1 MAQQKEKPLNAA
13 QHDKDIIS
21 YSKEFMQR
29 LKSITDAGVFIITSF
44 ALTGETVDHGAWIE
58 AKAKA
63 SGARPY
69 NDGDAIATDANVY
82 YTINPRTRFNGRGQ
96 GDKGDI
102 AQVIAFYADVDVGRV
117 GHKKPSTYDT
127 TAEALQAID
136 AFPLEPSITVDTGH
150 GVQALW
156 LFKEA
161 VELSESFTVTDYEA
175 INRGI
180 QTLIGADTTADIGRI
195 FRLPGSLNVKVAGDP
210 KPVTIIR
217 DTGAEYVI
225 GDFDFVERAYSASAS
240 AASSSVS
247 VSASASEPVAYTQK
261 KVDRRGITGTLK
273 TLIDT
278 GRDSEHPERTDRSAL
293 IHSAVYKMAVK
304 GFSDDEIYS
313 VLTDPKNAISEKV
326 LEHDTEKER
335 MRYVSLSITKA
346 RETIKEEAIAKEKA
360 IGEMNVLGHTADLDV
375 VIHFRGSIITLPPD
389 KLTGRVIKM
398 LTGLSVGDEAAGF
411 VDAMLN
417 QARAKGK
424 VNLSERIARGI
435 HSGGDDVFIVNG
447 DSVTRAVDGKIITE
461 QRITESGKIIAHDE
475 PWLNAAA
482 FRDGYEK
489 TSLESAY
496 QAIHAI
502 VSLFKWKEAWQT
514 DYLAAFL
521 MIAPFQTLMAWRPW
535 LYILGAR
542 ATGKTTFFDEVIR
555 GLYPELTVRLDKTTA
570 YACAQTLSG
579 TGSVAVLDEFEKY
592 RHLHDVMEALK
603 IASRGGYFTRG
614 TIGEKSKRFRLN
626 HMPFLGSIY
635 MAGNDAAQFSRMIVF
650 ELLPHNG
657 AGLNTLPSPAERE
670 RIGARSI
677 GATYREWRE
686 IERIAKEYTQHPRDH
701 FGDGVDT
708 RQVDNFAYARA
719 ILSIVKDQTSDD
731 FTFVTLPGQASEEI
745 TDDGMAILYTV
756 LAARITVEN
765 TNTHGSVTRKEM
777 ALSSAI
783 AKGRTDATQN
793 YGVSVIERGEA
804 KTKYFA
810 LNVPAVERELLR
822 GSEYDKLKVLEPLS
836 RIPGAIKTYDVK
848 MNHVSRKCL
857 LIPLSVVK
865 MDDTDDDDD

>member
-1 MAQQKEKPLNAA
+1 MATQKEKPLNAA
-13 QHDKDIIS
+13 QHDKDIIPQS
-21 YSKEFMQR
+21 REFMQR
-29 LKSITDAGVFIITSF
+29 LKSIADGGVFIITSF
-44 ALTGETVDHGAWIE
+44 TVTGETADHGTWIE

-63 SGARPY
+63 SGARIY
-69 NDGDAIATDANVY
+69 NDSDAIATDANVY
-82 YTINPRTRFNGRGQ
+82 YTVNPRTRFNGRGQ
-96 GDKGDI
+96 GDKSDI
-102 AQVIAFYADVDVGRV
+102 AQVIAFFADIDVGRI
-117 GHKKPSTYDT
+117 GHKKPSAYETN
-127 TAEALQAID
+127 AEALQALD

-195 FRLPGSLNVKVAGDP
+195 FRLPGSLNVKVADDP

-225 GDFDFVERAYSASAS
+225 GDFDFVERVYSVASAS
-240 AASSSVS
+240 AASSSS
-247 VSASASEPVAYTQK
+247 SPAPVEYAHK

-278 GRDSEHPERTDRSAL
+278 GRDPEHPERTDRSAL
-293 IHSAVYKMAVK
+293 VHSVVYRMALK

-346 RETIKEEAIAKEKA
+346 RETIKEDAIAKEKA
-360 IGEMNVLGHTADLDV
+360 IGEMNVFGHTADLDV
-375 VIHFRGSIITLPPD
+375 VIHFRGSVITLAPD

-424 VNLSERIARGI
+424 VNLSDRISRGI
-435 HSGGDDVFIVNG
+435 HAGDDMFIVNG

-461 QRITESGKIIAHDE
+461 QKITESGKIIAHDE
-475 PWLNAAA
+475 PWLNVDA
-482 FRDGYEK
+482 FRDGYER
-489 TSLESAY
+489 TTLETAY
-496 QAIHAI
+496 KEIHAI

-514 DYLAAFL
+514 DYLTAFL

-579 TGSVAVLDEFEKY
+579 TGSIPILDEFEKY

-614 TIGEKSKRFRLN
+614 TIGEKAKRFRLN

-635 MAGNDAAQFSRMIVF
+635 LAGNDAAQFSRMIVF

-657 AGLNTLPSPAERE
+657 AGLNALPSPAERE

-677 GATYREWRE
+677 GATYREWNE
-686 IERIAKEYTQHPRDH
+686 IARIAQEYTQHPRDH

-731 FTFVTLPGQASEEI
+731 FSFVTLPGQACEEI
-745 TDDGMAILYTV
+745 IDDGMAILYTV

-765 TNTHGSVTRKEM
+765 TNAHGSITRKEM

-793 YGVSVIERGEA
+793 YGVTVIERGEA

-822 GSEYDKLKVLEPLS
+822 GSEYDRLKVLEPLS

>member
-1 MAQQKEKPLNAA
+1 MAQQKEKPHNAA
-13 QHDKDIIS
+13 QQSKDIIA

-29 LKSITDAGVFIITSF
+29 LKSITDDGVFIITSF
-44 ALTGETVDHGAWIE
+44 AFTGETVDHGAWIE
-58 AKAKA
+58 AKTKA
-63 SGARPY
+63 SGARIY
-69 NDGDAIATDANVY
+69 DDNDAVATDANVY

-195 FRLPGSLNVKVAGDP
+195 FRLPGSLNVKVAGEP

-225 GDFDFVERAYSASAS
+225 GDFDFIERVCSTASAS
-240 AASSSVS
+240 
-247 VSASASEPVAYTQK
+247 SEPAAYTQK
-261 KVDRRGITGTLK
+261 KVDRRGITGALK

-278 GRDSEHPERTDRSAL
+278 GRDPEHPERTDRSAL
-293 IHSAVYKMAVK
+293 VHSAVYKMALK
-304 GFSDDEIYS
+304 GFTDDEIYS

-346 RETIKEEAIAKEKA
+346 RETIKEDAIAKEKA

-424 VNLSERIARGI
+424 VNLSDRISRGI
-435 HSGGDDVFIVNG
+435 HAGNDDVFIVNG
-447 DSVTRAVDGKIITE
+447 DSVTRAVDGKITTEQKITE
-461 QRITESGKIIAHDE
+461 AGKIIAHDE
-475 PWLNAAA
+475 PWLNADA

-496 QAIHAI
+496 KEIHAI
-502 VSLFKWKEAWQT
+502 VSLFKWKEPWQT
-514 DYLAAFL
+514 DYLTAFL

-657 AGLNTLPSPAERE
+657 AGLNALPSPAERE
-670 RIGARSI
+670 RIGARCI

-686 IERIAKEYTQHPRDH
+686 IERIAKEYAQHPRDH
-701 FGDGVDT
+701 FGETVDT

-719 ILSIVKDQTSDD
+719 VLSIVKDQTNDD
-731 FTFVTLPGQASEEI
+731 FSFVTLPGQASEEI

-793 YGVSVIERGEA
+793 YGVTVVERGEA

-822 GSEYDKLKVLEPLS
+822 GSEYDRLKVLEPLS
-836 RIPGAIKTYDVK
+836 RIPGAIKTQNVK
-848 MNHVSRKCL
+848 MNHVPVKCV
-857 LIPLSVVK
+857 LIPFSAVK
-865 MDDTDDDDD
+865 IDEDDDDDE

>member
-1 MAQQKEKPLNAA
+1 
-13 QHDKDIIS
+13 
-21 YSKEFMQR
+21 MQR
-29 LKSITDAGVFIITSF
+29 LKSITDDGVFIITSF

-195 FRLPGSLNVKVAGDP
+195 FRLPGSLNVKVAGEP

-225 GDFDFVERAYSASAS
+225 GDFDFIERVYSTASAS
-240 AASSSVS
+240 
-247 VSASASEPVAYTQK
+247 SEPAAYTQK

-346 RETIKEEAIAKEKA
+346 RETIKEDAIAKEKA

-375 VIHFRGSIITLPPD
+375 VIHFRGSIITLAPD

-424 VNLSERIARGI
+424 VNLSERISRGI
-435 HSGGDDVFIVNG
+435 HAGNDDVFIVNG

-461 QRITESGKIIAHDE
+461 KKITESGKIIAHDD
-475 PWLNAAA
+475 PWLNADA

-496 QAIHAI
+496 KEIHAI

-514 DYLAAFL
+514 DYLTAFL

-614 TIGEKSKRFRLN
+614 TIGEKAKRLRLN

-686 IERIAKEYTQHPRDH
+686 IERIAKEYAQHPRVH
-701 FGDGVDT
+701 FGETVDT

-719 ILSIVKDQTSDD
+719 VLSIVKDQTNDD
-731 FTFVTLPGQASEEI
+731 FSFVTLPGQACEEI

-793 YGVSVIERGEA
+793 YGVTVVERGEA

-822 GSEYDKLKVLEPLS
+822 GSEYDRLKVLEPLS
-836 RIPGAIKTYDVK
+836 RIPGAIKTQNVK
-848 MNHVSRKCL
+848 MNHVPVKCV
-857 LIPLSVVK
+857 LIPVLAAQI
-865 MDDTDDDDD
+865 DENDDDDE

>member
-1 MAQQKEKPLNAA
+1 MAQQKEKPHNAA

-21 YSKEFMQR
+21 HSREFMQR
-29 LKSITDAGVFIITSF
+29 LKSITDDGVFIITSF

-195 FRLPGSLNVKVAGDP
+195 FRLPGSLNVKVAGEP

-225 GDFDFVERAYSASAS
+225 GDFDFIERVYSTASAS
-240 AASSSVS
+240 
-247 VSASASEPVAYTQK
+247 SEPAAYTQK

-346 RETIKEEAIAKEKA
+346 RETIKEDAIAKEKA

-375 VIHFRGSIITLPPD
+375 VIHFRGSIITLAPD

-424 VNLSERIARGI
+424 VNLSERISRGI
-435 HSGGDDVFIVNG
+435 HAGNDDVFIVNG

-461 QRITESGKIIAHDE
+461 KKITESGKIIAHDD
-475 PWLNAAA
+475 PWLNADA

-496 QAIHAI
+496 KEIHAI

-514 DYLAAFL
+514 DYLTAFL

-614 TIGEKSKRFRLN
+614 TIGEKAKRLRLN

-686 IERIAKEYTQHPRDH
+686 IERIAKEYAQHPRVH
-701 FGDGVDT
+701 FGETVDT

-719 ILSIVKDQTSDD
+719 VLSIVKDQTNDD
-731 FTFVTLPGQASEEI
+731 FSFVTLPGQACEEI

-793 YGVSVIERGEA
+793 YGVTVVERGEA

-822 GSEYDKLKVLEPLS
+822 GSEYDRLKVLEPLS
-836 RIPGAIKTYDVK
+836 RIPGAIKTQNVK
-848 MNHVSRKCL
+848 MNHVPVKCV
-857 LIPLSVVK
+857 LIPVSAAQI
-865 MDDTDDDDD
+865 DENDDDDE

>member
-1 MAQQKEKPLNAA
+1 MDKQKERPLSAA
-13 QHDKDIIS
+13 QHNEDIIP

-29 LKSITDAGVFIITSF
+29 LKSITDGVFIITSF
-44 ALTGETVDHGAWIE
+44 AFTGETVDHGAWIE
-58 AKAKA
+58 AKTKA
-63 SGARPY
+63 SGARIY
-69 NDGDAIATDANVY
+69 NDGDAIAADANVY
-82 YTINPRTRFNGRGQ
+82 YTINPRTRFNGHGQ
-96 GDKGDI
+96 GDKSDI
-102 AQVIAFYADVDVGRV
+102 KQVIAFYADVDVGRV
-117 GHKKPSTYDT
+117 GHKKPSTYET

-136 AFPLEPSITVDTGH
+136 AFPLIPSIVVDTGH

-161 VELSESFTVTDYEA
+161 AELSESFTVAEYEA

-180 QTLIGADTTADIGRI
+180 QTLIGADTTADISRI
-195 FRLPGSLNVKVAGDP
+195 FRLPGSHNVKVAGDP

-225 GDFDFVERAYSASAS
+225 GDFDFIERVYSTASAS
-240 AASSSVS
+240 
-247 VSASASEPVAYTQK
+247 SEPAEYTQK
-261 KVDRRGITGTLK
+261 KVDRRGITGALK

-278 GRDSEHPERTDRSAL
+278 GRDPEHPERTDRSAL
-293 IHSAVYKMAVK
+293 VHSAVYKMALK
-304 GFSDDEIYS
+304 GFTDDEIYS

-326 LEHDTEKER
+326 LEHDTERER

-346 RETIKEEAIAKEKA
+346 RETIKEDAIEKEKA
-360 IGEMNVLGHTADLDV
+360 IGEMNILGHTADLDV

-424 VNLSERIARGI
+424 VNLSERISRGI
-435 HSGGDDVFIVNG
+435 HAGNDDVFIVNG
-447 DSVTRAVDGKIITE
+447 DSVTRAVDGKIIAE
-461 QRITESGKIIAHDE
+461 KRITESGKIIAHDD
-475 PWLNAAA
+475 PWLNADA
-482 FRDGYEK
+482 FRDGYER
-489 TSLESAY
+489 TTLETAY
-496 QAIHAI
+496 KEIHAI

-514 DYLAAFL
+514 DYLTAFL

-535 LYILGAR
+535 LYVLGAR

-626 HMPFLGSIY
+626 HMPLLGSIY

-719 ILSIVKDQTSDD
+719 VLSIVKDQASDD
-731 FTFVTLPGQASEEI
+731 FSFVTLPGQACEEI

-777 ALSSAI
+777 ALSTAI

-793 YGVSVIERGEA
+793 YGVTVVERGEA

-822 GSEYDKLKVLEPLS
+822 GSEYDRLKVLEPLS
-836 RIPGAIKTYDVK
+836 RIPGAIKTQNVK
-848 MNHVSRKCL
+848 MNHVPVKCV
-857 LIPLSVVK
+857 LIPVSAVK
-865 MDDTDDDDD
+865 IDENDDDDE

>member
-1 MAQQKEKPLNAA
+1 MDKQKEKPLSAA

-21 YSKEFMQR
+21 HSGEFMQR
-29 LKSITDAGVFIITSF
+29 LKSITDDGVFIITSF
-44 ALTGETVDHGAWIE
+44 AFTGETVDHGAWIE
-58 AKAKA
+58 AKTKA
-63 SGARPY
+63 SGARIY
-69 NDGDAIATDANVY
+69 NDGDAIAADANVY
-82 YTINPRTRFNGRGQ
+82 YTINPRTRFNGHSQ
-96 GDKGDI
+96 GDKSDI
-102 AQVIAFYADVDVGRV
+102 AHAIAFFADVDVGRI
-117 GHKKPSTYDT
+117 GHKKTSTYET

-136 AFPLEPSITVDTGH
+136 AFPLIPSIVVDTGH

-161 VELSESFTVTDYEA
+161 AELSESFTVAEYEA

-180 QTLIGADTTADIGRI
+180 QTLIGADTTADISRI
-195 FRLPGSLNVKVAGDP
+195 FRLPGSHNVKVAGDP

-225 GDFDFVERAYSASAS
+225 GDFDFVERVYSTASAS
-240 AASSSVS
+240 
-247 VSASASEPVAYTQK
+247 SEPAAYTQK

-278 GRDSEHPERTDRSAL
+278 GRDPEHPERTDRSAL
-293 IHSAVYKMAVK
+293 VHSAVYKMALK
-304 GFSDDEIYS
+304 GFTDDEIYS

-326 LEHDTEKER
+326 LEHDTERER

-346 RETIKEEAIAKEKA
+346 RETIKEDAIEKEKA
-360 IGEMNVLGHTADLDV
+360 IGEMNILGHTADLDV

-447 DSVTRAVDGKIITE
+447 DSVTRAVDGKIVTE
-461 QRITESGKIIAHDE
+461 QRITEAGKIIAHDE
-475 PWLNAAA
+475 PWLNVDA

-502 VSLFKWKEAWQT
+502 VSLFRWKEQWQA
-514 DYLAAFL
+514 DYLTAFL

-657 AGLNTLPSPAERE
+657 AGLNALPSPAERE

-686 IERIAKEYTQHPRDH
+686 IERIAKEYAQHPRDH
-701 FGDGVDT
+701 FGETVDT

-719 ILSIVKDQTSDD
+719 VLSIVKDQASDD
-731 FTFVTLPGQASEEI
+731 FSFVTLPGQACEEI

-765 TNTHGSVTRKEM
+765 TNAHGSITRKEM
-777 ALSSAI
+777 ALSTAI

-822 GSEYDKLKVLEPLS
+822 GSEYDRLKVLEPLS

>member
-1 MAQQKEKPLNAA
+1 MAQEKEKPLNAA
-13 QHDKDIIS
+13 QQTKDIIS
-21 YSKEFMQR
+21 QPREFLQR
-29 LKSITDAGVFIITSF
+29 LKNIADDGVFIISSF
-44 ALTGETVDHGAWIE
+44 ALTGETVDHGDWIE

-63 SGARPY
+63 SGARIY
-69 NDGDAIATDANVY
+69 DDSDAIATDANVY
-82 YTINPRTRFNGRGQ
+82 YTVNPRTRFNGRGQ
-96 GDKGDI
+96 GDKSDI
-102 AQVIAFYADVDVGRV
+102 AQVIAFFADIDVGRI
-117 GHKKPSTYDT
+117 GHKKASTYDT
-127 TAEALQAID
+127 NAEALQALD

-161 VELSESFTVTDYEA
+161 VELSESFTVTEYEA

-180 QTLIGADTTADIGRI
+180 QALIGADTTADISRI
-195 FRLPGSLNVKVAGDP
+195 FRLPGSLNVKVAGVP
-210 KPVTIIR
+210 KPVTVIR

-225 GDFDFVERAYSASAS
+225 GDFDFVERVYSAS
-240 AASSSVS
+240 AASSS
-247 VSASASEPVAYTQK
+247 APAPVEFAHK
-261 KVDRRGITGTLK
+261 KVDRRGITGALK

-278 GRDSEHPERTDRSAL
+278 GRDPEHPERTDRSAL
-293 IHSAVYKMAVK
+293 VHSAVYKMALK

-346 RETIKEEAIAKEKA
+346 RETIKEDAIEKEKA
-360 IGEMNVLGHTADLDV
+360 IGEMNILGHTADLDV

-398 LTGLSVGDEAAGF
+398 LTGLAVGDDAAGY
-411 VDAMLN
+411 VNYLLT
-417 QARAKGK
+417 QARERGK
-424 VNLSERIARGI
+424 VNLAERIARGI
-435 HSGGDDVFIVNG
+435 HSGDDVFIVNG
-447 DSVTRAVDGKIITE
+447 DSVTRATDGKIVTEQKITE
-461 QRITESGKIIAHDE
+461 AGKIIAHDE
-475 PWLNAAA
+475 PWLDAEA
-482 FRDGYEK
+482 FGEGYER
-489 TSLESAY
+489 TTLETAY
-496 QAIHAI
+496 QEIHAI
-502 VSLFKWKEAWQT
+502 VSLFRWKEQWQA
-514 DYLAAFL
+514 DYLTAFL

-579 TGSVAVLDEFEKY
+579 TGSIPVLDEFEKY

-603 IASRGGYFTRG
+603 IASRGGFFTRG
-614 TIGEKSKRFRLN
+614 TIGEKAKRFRLN

-677 GATYREWRE
+677 GATYREWNE

-719 ILSIVKDQTSDD
+719 ILSIVKDQASDD
-731 FTFVTLPGQASEEI
+731 FSFVTLPGQACEEI
-745 TDDGMAILYTV
+745 TDDGMAILYSV
-756 LAARITVEN
+756 LATRITVEN
-765 TNTHGSVTRKEM
+765 TNAHGSITRKEM

-857 LIPLSVVK
+857 LIPVSAVK
-865 MDDTDDDDD
+865 IDEDDDDDE

>member
-63 SGARPY
+63 SGARIY

-225 GDFDFVERAYSASAS
+225 GDFDFIERVYSTASAS
-240 AASSSVS
+240 
-247 VSASASEPVAYTQK
+247 SEPAAYTQK
-261 KVDRRGITGTLK
+261 KVDRRGITGALK

-278 GRDSEHPERTDRSAL
+278 GRDPEHPERTDRSAL
-293 IHSAVYKMAVK
+293 VHSAVYKMALK
-304 GFSDDEIYS
+304 GFTDDEIYS

-326 LEHDTEKER
+326 LEHDTERER

-346 RETIKEEAIAKEKA
+346 RETIKEDAIEKEKA
-360 IGEMNVLGHTADLDV
+360 IGEMNILGHTADLDV

-447 DSVTRAVDGKIITE
+447 DSVTCAVDGKIITE

-475 PWLNAAA
+475 PWLDVDA

-502 VSLFKWKEAWQT
+502 VSLFRWKEQWQA
-514 DYLAAFL
+514 DYLTAFL

-579 TGSVAVLDEFEKY
+579 TGSIPILDEFEKY

-657 AGLNTLPSPAERE
+657 AGLNTLPAPAERE
-670 RIGARSI
+670 RIGARCI
-677 GATYREWRE
+677 GATYREWNE
-686 IERIAKEYTQHPRDH
+686 IERIAKEYTLHPRDH
-701 FGDGVDT
+701 FGEGVDT

-719 ILSIVKDQTSDD
+719 ILSIVKDQASDD
-731 FTFVTLPGQASEEI
+731 FSFVTLPGQASEEI
-745 TDDGMAILYTV
+745 TDDGMAILYSV
-756 LAARITVEN
+756 LATRITVEN
-765 TNTHGSVTRKEM
+765 TNAHGSITRKEM

-793 YGVSVIERGEA
+793 YGVTVIERGEG

-857 LIPLSVVK
+857 LIPVSAVK
-865 MDDTDDDDD
+865 IDEDDDDDE

>member
-1 MAQQKEKPLNAA
+1 MAQQKEKPHNAA
-13 QHDKDIIS
+13 QHDKDIIAHS
-21 YSKEFMQR
+21 REFMQR
-29 LKSITDAGVFIITSF
+29 LKSITDDGVFIITSF

-225 GDFDFVERAYSASAS
+225 GDFDFIERVYSTASAS
-240 AASSSVS
+240 
-247 VSASASEPVAYTQK
+247 SEPAAYTQK
-261 KVDRRGITGTLK
+261 KVDRRGITGALK

-278 GRDSEHPERTDRSAL
+278 GRDPEHPERTDRSAL

-346 RETIKEEAIAKEKA
+346 RETIKEDAIEKEKA
-360 IGEMNVLGHTADLDV
+360 IGEMNILGHTADLDV

-398 LTGLSVGDEAAGF
+398 LTGLSVGDAAAGF

-424 VNLSERIARGI
+424 VNLSDRISRGI
-435 HSGGDDVFIVNG
+435 HAGNDDVFIVNG

-475 PWLNAAA
+475 PWLNVAA

-496 QAIHAI
+496 KEIHAI
-502 VSLFKWKEAWQT
+502 VSLFRWKEQWQA
-514 DYLAAFL
+514 DYLTAFL

-555 GLYPELTVRLDKTTA
+555 GLYPDLTVRLDKTTA

-614 TIGEKSKRFRLN
+614 TIGDKAKRLRLN

-657 AGLNTLPSPAERE
+657 AGLNALPSPAERE
-670 RIGARSI
+670 RIGARCI

-686 IERIAKEYTQHPRDH
+686 IERIAKEYAQHPRVH
-701 FGDGVDT
+701 FGETVDT

-719 ILSIVKDQTSDD
+719 VLSIVKDQASDD
-731 FTFVTLPGQASEEI
+731 FSFVTLPGQASEEI

-793 YGVSVIERGEA
+793 YGVTVVERGEA

-822 GSEYDKLKVLEPLS
+822 GSEYDRLKVLEPLS

>member
-1 MAQQKEKPLNAA
+1 MAQQKEKPHNAA
-13 QHDKDIIS
+13 QQSKDIIA

-29 LKSITDAGVFIITSF
+29 LKSITDDGVFIITSF

-225 GDFDFVERAYSASAS
+225 GDFDFIERVYSTASAS
-240 AASSSVS
+240 
-247 VSASASEPVAYTQK
+247 SEPAAYTQK

-293 IHSAVYKMAVK
+293 IHSAVYKMALK
-304 GFSDDEIYS
+304 GFTDDEIYS

-346 RETIKEEAIAKEKA
+346 RETIKEDAIEKEKA
-360 IGEMNVLGHTADLDV
+360 IGEMNILGHTADLDV

-398 LTGLSVGDEAAGF
+398 LTGLSVGDAAAGF

-424 VNLSERIARGI
+424 VNLSDRISRGI
-435 HSGGDDVFIVNG
+435 HAGNDDVFIVNG
-447 DSVTRAVDGKIITE
+447 DSVTRAVDGKITTEQKITE
-461 QRITESGKIIAHDE
+461 AGKIIAHDE
-475 PWLNAAA
+475 PWLNVAA

-496 QAIHAI
+496 KEIHAI
-502 VSLFKWKEAWQT
+502 VSLFRWKEQWQA
-514 DYLAAFL
+514 DYLTAFL

-555 GLYPELTVRLDKTTA
+555 GLYPDLTVRLDKTTA

-614 TIGEKSKRFRLN
+614 TIGDKAKRLRLN

-657 AGLNTLPSPAERE
+657 AGLNALPSPAERE
-670 RIGARSI
+670 RIGARCI

-686 IERIAKEYTQHPRDH
+686 IERIAKEYAQHPRVH
-701 FGDGVDT
+701 FGETVDT

-719 ILSIVKDQTSDD
+719 VLSIVKDQASDD
-731 FTFVTLPGQASEEI
+731 FSFVTLPGQASEEI

-793 YGVSVIERGEA
+793 YGVTVVERGEA

>member
-1 MAQQKEKPLNAA
+1 MAQEKEKPLNAA
-13 QHDKDIIS
+13 QHDKDIIAHS
-21 YSKEFMQR
+21 REFMQR
-29 LKSITDAGVFIITSF
+29 LKSITDDGVFIITSF

-225 GDFDFVERAYSASAS
+225 GDFDFIERVYSTASAS
-240 AASSSVS
+240 
-247 VSASASEPVAYTQK
+247 SEPAAYTQK
-261 KVDRRGITGTLK
+261 KVDRRGITGALK

-293 IHSAVYKMAVK
+293 IHSAVYKMALK
-304 GFSDDEIYS
+304 GFTDDEIYS

-346 RETIKEEAIAKEKA
+346 RETIKEDAIAKEKA

-398 LTGLSVGDEAAGF
+398 LTGLSVGDAAAGF

-424 VNLSERIARGI
+424 VNLSDRISRGI
-435 HSGGDDVFIVNG
+435 HAGNDDVFIVNG

-461 QRITESGKIIAHDE
+461 KRITESGKIIAHDD
-475 PWLNAAA
+475 PWLNADA

-496 QAIHAI
+496 KEIHAI
-502 VSLFKWKEAWQT
+502 VSLFRWKEQWQA
-514 DYLAAFL
+514 DYLTAFL

-555 GLYPELTVRLDKTTA
+555 GLYPDLTVRLDKTTA

-614 TIGEKSKRFRLN
+614 TIGDKAKRLRLN

-686 IERIAKEYTQHPRDH
+686 IERIAKEYAQHPRVH
-701 FGDGVDT
+701 FGETVDT

-719 ILSIVKDQTSDD
+719 VLSIVKDQASDD
-731 FTFVTLPGQASEEI
+731 FSFVTLPGQACEEI
-745 TDDGMAILYTV
+745 ADDGMAILYTV

-765 TNTHGSVTRKEM
+765 TNAHGSITRKEM

-793 YGVSVIERGEA
+793 YGVTVVERGEA

-822 GSEYDKLKVLEPLS
+822 GSEYDRLKVLEPLS
-836 RIPGAIKTYDVK
+836 RIPGAIKTQNVK
-848 MNHVSRKCL
+848 MNHVPVKCV
-857 LIPLSVVK
+857 LIPVSAAQI
-865 MDDTDDDDD
+865 DENDDDDE

>member
-1 MAQQKEKPLNAA
+1 MRGKNAMAQEKEKPLNAA
-13 QHDKDIIS
+13 QHDKDIIAHS
-21 YSKEFMQR
+21 REFMQR
-29 LKSITDAGVFIITSF
+29 LKSITDDGVFIITSF

-225 GDFDFVERAYSASAS
+225 GDFDFIERVYSTASAS
-240 AASSSVS
+240 
-247 VSASASEPVAYTQK
+247 SEPAAYTQK
-261 KVDRRGITGTLK
+261 KVDRRGITGALK

-293 IHSAVYKMAVK
+293 IHSAVYKMALK
-304 GFSDDEIYS
+304 GFTDDEIYS

-346 RETIKEEAIAKEKA
+346 RETIKEDAIAKEKA

-398 LTGLSVGDEAAGF
+398 LTGLSVGDAAAGF

-424 VNLSERIARGI
+424 VNLSDRISRGI
-435 HSGGDDVFIVNG
+435 HAGNDDVFIVNG

-461 QRITESGKIIAHDE
+461 KRITESGKIIAHDD
-475 PWLNAAA
+475 PWLNADA

-496 QAIHAI
+496 KEIHAI
-502 VSLFKWKEAWQT
+502 VSLFRWKEQWQA
-514 DYLAAFL
+514 DYLTAFL

-555 GLYPELTVRLDKTTA
+555 GLYPDLTVRLDKTTA

-614 TIGEKSKRFRLN
+614 TIGDKAKRLRLN

-686 IERIAKEYTQHPRDH
+686 IERIAKEYAQHPRVH
-701 FGDGVDT
+701 FGETVDT

-719 ILSIVKDQTSDD
+719 VLSIVKDQASDD
-731 FTFVTLPGQASEEI
+731 FSFVTLPGQACEEI
-745 TDDGMAILYTV
+745 ADDGMAILYTV

-765 TNTHGSVTRKEM
+765 TNAHGSITRKEM

-793 YGVSVIERGEA
+793 YGVTVVERGEA

-822 GSEYDKLKVLEPLS
+822 GSEYDRLKVLEPLS
-836 RIPGAIKTYDVK
+836 RIPGAIKTQNVK
-848 MNHVSRKCL
+848 MNHVPVKCV
-857 LIPLSVVK
+857 LIPVSAAQI
-865 MDDTDDDDD
+865 DENDDDDE